1 MKKISA
7 LIIAACSTGLVAQA
21 QVIDAFNGESLS
33 GYTTTL
39 VLDNSSGGGSGVSF
53 SDSTGSL
60 VASFSGATS
69 DPEQA
74 LFLTPTSLPVGDA
87 LVVATTVPITSTT
100 EDLGIAISATATPT
114 AAGSGNAYNSRA
126 TFDWASISV
135 RPSQSSIRQ
144 NSSISG
150 TVVTGSFVLGSVTP
164 TSVAELFIENNGAG
178 SFTLGYV
185 DTSSVIHTDDTL
197 QFSGTSA
204 VGSAIGIYGDV
215 RTTGTSLGGLNNLT
229 IEPISAVPEPTSL
242 ALLGMG
248 LVCTYTM
255 VRRNRK

>member
-1 MKKISA
+1 MKKTSV

-21 QVIDAFNGESLS
+21 QLIDAFNGESLS
-33 GYTTTL
+33 GYTDTL
-39 VLDNSSGGGSGVSF
+39 VLDNSSGAGSGVSF
-53 SDSTGSL
+53 SDSTGSM

-87 LVVATTVPITSTT
+87 LVVYPTMSYTTTT
-100 EDLGIAISATATPT
+100 EDLGIAISATATPA

-135 RPSQSSIRQ
+135 RPSQTSIRQ

-150 TVVTGSFVLGSVTP
+150 AVTTSADVINGVSANTV
-164 TSVAELFIENNGAG
+164 AQLFIENMGGG

-185 DTSSVIHTDDTL
+185 DTSDVIHTDDTL
-197 QFSGTSA
+197 AFSGSSA
-204 VGSAIGIYGDV
+204 IGAAIGIYGDI

-229 IEPISAVPEPTSL
+229 IEPNAAVPEPTSL

-248 LVCTYTM
+248 LACTYTM